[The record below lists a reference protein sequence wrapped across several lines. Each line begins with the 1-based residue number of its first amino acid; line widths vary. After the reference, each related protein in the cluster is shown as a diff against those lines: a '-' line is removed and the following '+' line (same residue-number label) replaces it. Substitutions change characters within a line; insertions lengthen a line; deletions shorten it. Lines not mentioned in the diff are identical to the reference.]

1 MASRMSECN
10 VFIMPSCIENH
21 SSTLREAM
29 IVGAPCVSSFVGSV
43 GEFITNGENGFVYRY
58 NEKDTLAYYVMK
70 LFEDDN
76 LAMKISENSKKTI
89 KTHFPQESIGEKLK
103 QLYLNVSKEK

>member
-1 MASRMSECN
+1 MKKFLKARKIEKRK
-10 VFIMPSCIENH
+10 FISGLKDIRSNPKISD
-21 SSTLREAM
+21 
-29 IVGAPCVSSFVGSV
+29 
-43 GEFITNGENGFVYRY
+43 
-58 NEKDTLAYYVMK
+58 EKDTLAYYVMK